1 MLARVESVALVGID
15 AVPVLV
21 EADANPAA
29 ERKTLVV
36 GLPDAE
42 VKEAQERVWVAIRN
56 SGFHPHTGRMT
67 ISLAPSDLRK
77 QGSHFDLPMALAHLA
92 STGQV
97 ERQDLSDFCVLG
109 ELGLDGGLHPVP
121 GVLSAAIGARDSG
134 KRALFVPAE
143 NGPEAAVVDGLRVYG
158 ISSLAEVVEFFNGQ
172 RDLEPLPHHLD
183 GLDLDAPEYEVD
195 FADVK
200 GQDHVKRALEVAA
213 AGGHNLL
220 LIGPPGAGK
229 TMLARRLPTILPPLS
244 QAEAL
249 ETSRIYSVAGMIP
262 SGRSLLVARPF
273 RCPHHTI
280 SNAGLVGGGAPPR
293 PGEVSLAHHGVL
305 FLDELL
311 EFPRTVLEVL
321 RQPLE
326 DGHVTIARASG
337 TVQFPSSV
345 MLVAAMNPSPSG
357 DFLDPVRATRAQITA
372 QERYLARLSG
382 PLLDRIDM
390 HIEVPPLTKDELV
403 GKPRGEASAAIRVRV
418 QMSRDRQ
425 AARFKGTRIHCNAEM
440 SSRLLRKHC
449 VLGVDGQA
457 LLQRAVDQLGLSARA
472 YDRILKL
479 ARTIADLDG
488 QDEIRVP
495 HVAEAI
501 QYRSLDRKLW
511 RG

>member
-1 MLARVESVALVGID
+1 MLARIQSAALVGID

-21 EADANPAA
+21 EADAGGG

-42 VKEAQERVWVAIRN
+42 VKEAQERVWVATRN
-56 SGFHPHTGRMT
+56 SGFENHRGRLT

-77 QGSHFDLPMALAHLA
+77 QGSHFDLPMALAILA
-92 STGQV
+92 ATGQID
-97 ERQDLSDFCVLG
+97 RQDMADLTVLG
-109 ELGLDGGLHPVP
+109 ELSLDGGVRTVP
-121 GVLSAAIGARDSG
+121 GALSAAIGAREQG
-134 KRALFVPAE
+134 QRALIVPLQNAA
-143 NGPEAAVVDGLRVYG
+143 EAAVVEGLRVYG
-158 ISSLAEVVEFFNGQ
+158 VQSLAEAAEFLSGRRQ
-172 RDLEPLPHHLD
+172 LEPVPHHLD
-183 GLDLDAPEYEVD
+183 GANLDAPEYDVD

-213 AGGHNLL
+213 AGGHNVL

-229 TMLARRLPTILPPLS
+229 TMLARRLPSILPPLNE
-244 QAEAL
+244 AEAV
-249 ETSRIYSVAGMIP
+249 ETSRIYSVAGLIP
-262 SGRSLLVARPF
+262 AGKALLTVRPF
-273 RCPHHTI
+273 RAPHHTI
-280 SNAGLVGGGAPPR
+280 SQAGLVGGGAPPR

-345 MLVAAMNPSPSG
+345 MLVTAMNPSPSG
-357 DFLDPVRATRAQITA
+357 DFLDPGRATRAQLTA
-372 QERYLARLSG
+372 QERYLSRLSG

-390 HIEVPPLTKDELV
+390 HIEVPPLTKDELTSR
-403 GKPRGEASAAIRVRV
+403 PRGESSSAIRVRV
-418 QMSRDRQ
+418 QMARERQ
-425 AARFKGTRIHCNAEM
+425 TERFKGTKIHNNAEM
-440 SSRLLRKHC
+440 AARQLRRYC
-449 VLGVDGQA
+449 ALGVDAQA
-457 LLQRAVDQLGLSARA
+457 LLHQAVDQLGLSARA

-479 ARTIADLDG
+479 GRTIADLDG
-488 QDEIRVP
+488 QEEIGVP